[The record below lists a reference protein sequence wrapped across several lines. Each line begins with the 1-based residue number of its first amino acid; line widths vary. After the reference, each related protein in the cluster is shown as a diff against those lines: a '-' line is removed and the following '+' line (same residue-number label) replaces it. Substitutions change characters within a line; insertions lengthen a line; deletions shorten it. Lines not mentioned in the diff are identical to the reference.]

1 MCKSIKTKFYDK
13 LTFEKLLEAEKRA
26 KKGKGNKKEILKY
39 EMNLEINIMNLYNS
53 LKNGTYK
60 MGKYREFIIYEPK
73 ERIIKS
79 LPFNDRIV
87 HQWYIEEFIKPYIL
101 KRFIN
106 DSYACI
112 DKKGTHLAI
121 KKLQKYIRENKDCY
135 VLKCDIK
142 KYFQNIN
149 KNILFS
155 IMKRYIKNQELLEL
169 TKIFIFDNEEEINI
183 PIGNYTSQY
192 FANIYLNEF
201 DYFVKHKL
209 RIKSYERFMD
219 DSIFLIKNKQEAKIV
234 LEKIKKYLNETLK
247 LELNKKTCYY
257 PSYKGIDF
265 CGYIV
270 YNTHI
275 LIRKRS
281 IKKIKRKINKWN
293 KLYNNNQL
301 DYHKFILCFNS
312 FKGHIKH
319 ANSYNLYNKLCE
331 KLEFE
336 Y

>member
-1 MCKSIKTKFYDK
+1 MCKSIKENFNEK

-39 EMNLEINIMNLYNS
+39 EVDLETNIMNLYNS
-53 LKNGTYK
+53 LKDGTYK
-60 MGKYREFIIYEPK
+60 MGEYRVFTIYEPK
-73 ERIIKS
+73 ERVIKS

-112 DKKGTHLAI
+112 DKRGTHLAI
-121 KKLQKYIRENKDCY
+121 KKLQKYIRESKDCY

-142 KYFQNIN
+142 KYFHSIN
-149 KNILFS
+149 KDILFS
-155 IMKRYIKNQELLEL
+155 IMSKYIRNQKLLEL
-169 TKIFIFDNEEEINI
+169 TKVFIYDTEELKGI

-192 FANIYLNEF
+192 FANIYLNEL
-201 DYFVKHKL
+201 DYFVKQELKIKYYL
-209 RIKSYERFMD
+209 RYMD
-219 DSIFLIKNKQEAKIV
+219 DFVLLIKNKEEAKSV
-234 LEKIKKYLNETLK
+234 LDKIRTFLDLKLK

-257 PSYKGIDF
+257 PSYKGVNF

-293 KLYNNNQL
+293 ILYSNDKL

>member
-1 MCKSIKTKFYDK
+1 MCKSIKEKFDEK

-26 KKGKGNKKEILKY
+26 KKGKENKKEILKY
-39 EMNLEINIMNLYNS
+39 EVDLETNIMNLYNS
-53 LKNGTYK
+53 LKDGTYK
-60 MGKYREFIIYEPK
+60 MGEYRVFTIYEPK
-73 ERIIKS
+73 ERVIKS

-112 DKKGTHLAI
+112 DKRGTHLAI
-121 KKLQKYIRENKDCY
+121 KKLQKYIRENKECY

-142 KYFQNIN
+142 KYFHSIN
-149 KNILFS
+149 KDILFS
-155 IMKRYIKNQELLEL
+155 IMSKYIRNQKLLEL
-169 TKIFIFDNEEEINI
+169 TKVFIYDTEEIKSI

-192 FANIYLNEF
+192 FANIYLNEL
-201 DYFVKHKL
+201 DYFVKQELKIKYYL
-209 RIKSYERFMD
+209 RYMD
-219 DSIFLIKNKQEAKIV
+219 DFVLLIKNKEEAKSV
-234 LEKIKKYLNETLK
+234 LDKIRTFLDLKLK

-257 PSYKGIDF
+257 PSYKGVNF

-293 KLYNNNQL
+293 ILYSNDKL

>member
-1 MCKSIKTKFYDK
+1 MCKSIKEKFDEK

-39 EMNLEINIMNLYNS
+39 EVDLETNIMNLYNS
-53 LKNGTYK
+53 LKDGTYK
-60 MGKYREFIIYEPK
+60 MGEYRVFTIYEPK
-73 ERIIKS
+73 ERVIKS

-112 DKKGTHLAI
+112 DKRGTHLAI

-142 KYFQNIN
+142 KYFHSIN
-149 KNILFS
+149 KDILFS
-155 IMKRYIKNQELLEL
+155 IMSKYIRNQKLLEL
-169 TKIFIFDNEEEINI
+169 TKVFIYDTDEAKSI

-192 FANIYLNEF
+192 FANIYLNEL
-201 DYFVKHKL
+201 DYFVKQELKIKYYL
-209 RIKSYERFMD
+209 RYMD
-219 DSIFLIKNKQEAKIV
+219 DFVLLINNKEEAKNV
-234 LEKIKKYLNETLK
+234 LDKIRTFLDLKLN

-257 PSYKGIDF
+257 PSYKGVNF

-293 KLYNNNQL
+293 ILYNNEQL